1 MIDRPRITAPAL
13 LARKQQGERI
23 AMIAAYDYPSARM
36 ADEAGL
42 DAILVGDSL
51 GMVVHGHSTTL
62 PVTLELMLHHVRAV
76 ARADTRALVIA
87 DMPFLTH
94 QVTVEEGIRTAGRL
108 VQEGGAHAVKL
119 EGGASSAE
127 LIARLTQCGIPVM
140 GHIGL
145 MPQSLH
151 GVGGFRVQGRTP
163 KRARELLEDARAVE
177 RAGAFALVLELVPT
191 ELAREITSVI
201 GIPTIGIGAGP
212 ECDGQ
217 ILLFHDMLG
226 LNGARP
232 PRHARC
238 YANLGEQAAAALRRY
253 ADEVRTGEFPGE
265 AETVGQPELNEDV
278 TWKS

>member
-1 MIDRPRITAPAL
+1 MSDRPRITAPAL
-13 LARKQQGERI
+13 VARKEQGERI

-76 ARADTRALVIA
+76 ARAETRALVIA

-127 LIARLTQCGIPVM
+127 LIVRLTQCGIPVM

-226 LNGARP
+226 LNGDRL

-238 YANLGEQAAAALRRY
+238 YANLGEQAGAALRRY
-253 ADEVRTGEFPGE
+253 AEDVRTGQFPGE

>member
-1 MIDRPRITAPAL
+1 
-13 LARKQQGERI
+13 
-23 AMIAAYDYPSARM
+23 MIAAYDYPSARI
-36 ADEAGL
+36 ADAAGL

-51 GMVVHGHSTTL
+51 GMVVHGHSSTL

-76 ARADTRALVIA
+76 ARAETRALVIA

-108 VQEGGAHAVKL
+108 LQEGGAHAVKL

-127 LIARLTQCGIPVM
+127 LIGRLTQCGIPVM

-163 KRARELLEDARAVE
+163 QRARELLEDARAIE

-191 ELAREITSVI
+191 EVAREITSAV

-217 ILLFHDMLG
+217 VLLFHDMLG
-226 LNGARP
+226 LSGARP

-238 YANLGEQAAAALRRY
+238 YAHLGDLAAEALRRY
-253 ADEVRTGEFPGE
+253 ADEVRSGEFPSE